1 MEAKGKVTL
10 NYDGGK
16 TLDLPTHGG
25 TLGPDVFDLRALYGK
40 TGMFTYDPG
49 FMSTAACASKITFI
63 DGDQG
68 VLLYRGYPIE
78 QLAVHCDF
86 LEVCY
91 LLLYGE
97 LPSQEQKDKFVW
109 PVTRHTMVDEQLG
122 RLYSGFRRD
131 SHPMAVLV
139 GV

>member
-1 MEAKGKVTL
+1 MSSTKKAVLSYGDGKSVEFPVL
-10 NYDGGK
+10 SGSI
-16 TLDLPTHGG
+16 
-25 TLGPDVFDLRALYGK
+25 GPDVFDIRSLYGK

-49 FMSTAACASKITFI
+49 FMSTAACSSKITFI

-97 LPSQEQKDKFVW
+97 LPSQTEKDKFVW
-109 PVTRHTMVDEQLG
+109 T
-122 RLYSGFRRD
+122 
-131 SHPMAVLV
+131 
-139 GV
+139 

>member
-1 MEAKGKVTL
+1 MSAAKKAVLSYGEGRAIEFPVESGSICPGVI
-10 NYDGGK
+10 DI
-16 TLDLPTHGG
+16 
-25 TLGPDVFDLRALYGK
+25 RALYAK

-49 FMSTAACASKITFI
+49 FLSTASCASKITYI

-97 LPSQEQKDKFVW
+97 LPTQAQKDKFVW
-109 PVTRHTMVDEQLG
+109 TVTRHTMVNEQLV
-122 RLYSGFRRD
+122 RLYS
-131 SHPMAVLV
+131 
-139 GV
+139 